1 MKDTTLNT
9 KLENIVRVGKPKSI
23 KVPGKSV
30 YISKKKID
38 ECKKEGG
45 LLPLAALIPIIAG
58 AVSATGAVAGG
69 TAGIVKAV
77 HDKRA
82 ADKEYDEQKRH
93 NLEVEKS
100 LKSGGSLKEHIKK
113 FVQATDLENEGK
125 KAVKKFL
132 KNISNVIE
140 VRPDKEGG
148 GLYLNPYKR

>member
-1 MKDTTLNT
+1 MKDATLNT
-9 KLENIVRVGKPKSI
+9 KLENIVKVGKPKSI
-23 KVPGKSV
+23 KVDGKSV
-30 YISKKKID
+30 YISKKKIN

-77 HDKRA
+77 NDKRA
-82 ADKEYDEQKRH
+82 ADEEHTEQKRH

-100 LKSGGSLKEHIKK
+100 LKSGEGLKDHIKN
-113 FVQATDLENEGK
+113 FVRATNLEGEAK
-125 KAVKKFL
+125 KAVKQFFR
-132 KNISNVIE
+132 NISEVIE

-148 GLYLNPYKR
+148 GLYLNPYRR